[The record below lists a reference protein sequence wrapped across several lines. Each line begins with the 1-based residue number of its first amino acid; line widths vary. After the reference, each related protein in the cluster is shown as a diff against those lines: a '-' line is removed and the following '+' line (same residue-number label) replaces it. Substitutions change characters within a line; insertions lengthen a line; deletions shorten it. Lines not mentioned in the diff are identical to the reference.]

1 MRSGA
6 GVMNSIRN
14 LMGFLWILV
23 VDDNVEVILLF
34 SLVIDEL
41 IICILYGSNLY
52 QAYFIMLIYTNIFL
66 FGAYKQLIFCSESNA
81 FVGVIYSLFA

>member
-14 LMGFLWILV
+14 FMGFLWILV

-52 QAYFIMLIYTNIFL
+52 QAYFIMLIYTKYIYISIRGLHTINLL
-66 FGAYKQLIFCSESNA
+66 F
-81 FVGVIYSLFA
+81 